1 MEKVKRKIFVE
12 STLTQSFGDLEP
24 YEIQESSMGTL
35 YKNPK
40 GVSYIVY
47 ESNVNEQK
55 LITTVKIYNNTLS
68 LIRIGDVHSR
78 QVFTEEKWHTCYH
91 YVAGSSL
98 ILRSYTKRLEHLIN
112 PEGGSLNLLYDLW
125 SGKTHMGHFCLDL
138 IMC

>member
-1 MEKVKRKIFVE
+1 MLIPGNNFKIKTLSSKLVLTFSFFVV
-12 STLTQSFGDLEP
+12 F
-24 YEIQESSMGTL
+24 SS
-35 YKNPK
+35 PF
-40 GVSYIVY
+40 SYIVY